1 MPIDP
6 DALRRAKPGRVV
18 GNVRVDAAPS
28 AAEVESDGARLLNA
42 GATDLLGLAADARV
56 REAVQ
61 AALRKNGVARAP
73 RSKAQLELEE
83 RLAKLLGAAAAVVLD
98 DAGAAL
104 SCLDAAGAL
113 VDVNARW
120 LVPGGVLVASPE
132 DAERALSLA
141 SGAPLLVGAVDAHA
155 GDLSP
160 LHRFAEAAQRA
171 GAPLVV
177 LDPVG
182 LGVLGP
188 AGLGAV
194 ESLGLGDQ
202 TALQGLFLGHAIPGS
217 GAVFA
222 GPAPVVDALRAA
234 GCAPPVAML
243 AATSRALELATTE
256 APRRAR
262 VFDVAQQLVDGLRG
276 LGLDTGPCVT
286 PWIPLWMGDEALA
299 EQWLRALADQGV
311 ACRALLTGERSRLLV
326 SMAATATDAQVDV
339 ALAAF
344 EKVARKLKPPALD
357 AAWRGPVLLARPG
370 SFALATPCA
379 PCWREAIPPAALPSP
394 AVEPAPA
401 PATSLR
407 ARLFDAVETLT
418 WRATN
423 VRGTKLGLP
432 GGEALKALLDRRRRR

>member
-6 DALRRAKPGRVV
+6 DALRRATPGRVV

-42 GATDLLGLAADARV
+42 GATDLLGLGSDARV
-56 REAVQ
+56 REALQ
-61 AALRKNGVARAP
+61 AVLRKNGLGRAP
-73 RSKAQLELEE
+73 RSRAQLELEE
-83 RLAKLLGAAAAVVLD
+83 RLAALLGAAAAVVLD
-98 DAGAAL
+98 DAGGAL
-104 SCLDAAGAL
+104 SCLDGLGAL
-113 VDVNARW
+113 VDAHARW
-120 LVPGGVLVASPE
+120 LLPGGVPVASPE
-132 DAERALSLA
+132 DAERALA
-141 SGAPLLVGAVDAHA
+141 VARGAPLVVGAVDELA

-160 LHRFAEAAQRA
+160 LHRFAEATQRA

-177 LDPVG
+177 IDPLG

-194 ESLGLGDQ
+194 ESLGLADQ
-202 TALQGLFLGHAIPGS
+202 VALQALFLGHAIPGS

-222 GPAPVVDALRAA
+222 GPAPVVEALRAA
-234 GCAPPVAML
+234 GRAPPVALL

-262 VFDVAQQLVDGLRG
+262 AFDVAQQLVDGLRG

-286 PWIPLWMGDEALA
+286 PWIPVWMGDEALA

-311 ACRALLTGERSRLLV
+311 AGRGLLAGERSRLLV
-326 SMAATATDAQVDV
+326 SMAATATDAQVDAV
-339 ALAAF
+339 LGAF
-344 EKVARKLKPPALD
+344 EKVARKLKPPELD
-357 AAWRGPVLLARPG
+357 VAWRGPVLLARPG

-379 PCWREAIPPAALPSP
+379 PHWREPIAAALPPP
-394 AVEPAPA
+394 AVELPPAPA
-401 PATSLR
+401 ASLR

-423 VRGTKLGLP
+423 ARGTKLGLP

>member
-6 DALRRAKPGRVV
+6 DALRRATPGRVV
-18 GNVRVDAAPS
+18 GNVRVDAAPA

-42 GATDLLGLAADARV
+42 GATDLLGLASDARV
-56 REAVQ
+56 REALQ
-61 AALRKNGVARAP
+61 AALRKNGLNRAP
-73 RSKAQLELEE
+73 RSRAQEELEE
-83 RLAKLLGAAAAVVLD
+83 RLARLLGAAATVVLD
-98 DAGAAL
+98 DAGSAL
-104 SCLDAAGAL
+104 SCLDGLGAL
-113 VDVNARW
+113 VDAHARW
-120 LVPGGVLVASPE
+120 LVPGGVPVASPE
-132 DAERALSLA
+132 DAERALA
-141 SGAPLLVGAVDAHA
+141 VARGAPLVVGAVDELA

-160 LHRFAEAAQRA
+160 LHRFAEATQRA

-177 LDPVG
+177 IDPVG

-194 ESLGLGDQ
+194 DSLGLSDQ
-202 TALQGLFLGHAIPGS
+202 VALHGLFLGHAVPGS

-222 GPAPVVDALRAA
+222 GPLPLVDALRAA
-234 GCAPPVAML
+234 GRAPPVASL

-262 VFDVAQQLVDGLRG
+262 AFDVAQQLVDGLRG
-276 LGLDTGPCVT
+276 LGFDTGPCVT
-286 PWIPLWMGDEALA
+286 PWIPAWMGDEALA

-311 ACRALLTGERSRLLV
+311 ACRGLLAGERSRLLV
-326 SMAATATDAQVDV
+326 SMAATATDAQVDAV
-339 ALAAF
+339 LGAF
-344 EKVARKLKPPALD
+344 EKVARKLKPPELD

-379 PCWREAIPPAALPSP
+379 PHWREPLAAALPP
-394 AVEPAPA
+394 PVVEPPPA
-401 PATSLR
+401 PVASLR

>member
-1 MPIDP
+1 MSLDP
-6 DALRRAKPGRVV
+6 DALRRATPGRVV

-42 GATDLLGLAADARV
+42 GATDLLGLASDARV
-56 REAVQ
+56 REALQ
-61 AALRKNGVARAP
+61 AALRKNGLNRAP
-73 RSKAQLELEE
+73 RSRAQAELEE
-83 RLAKLLGAAAAVVLD
+83 RLATLLGAAAAVVLD
-98 DAGAAL
+98 DAGGAL
-104 SCLDAAGAL
+104 SSLDALGAL
-113 VDVNARW
+113 VDAHARW
-120 LVPGGVLVASPE
+120 LVPGVPVASPD
-132 DAERALSLA
+132 DAERALA
-141 SGAPLLVGAVDAHA
+141 VARGAPLVVGAVDELA

-160 LHRFAEAAQRA
+160 LHRFAEATQRA

-177 LDPVG
+177 IDPVG

-188 AGLGAV
+188 TGLGAV

-202 TALQGLFLGHAIPGS
+202 VSLQGLFLGHAVPGT

-222 GPAPVVDALRAA
+222 GPAPLVDALRAT
-234 GCAPPVAML
+234 GRAPPLASL

-262 VFDVAQQLVDGLRG
+262 TFDVAQQLVDGLRS

-286 PWIPLWMGDEALA
+286 PWIPVWMGDDALT
-299 EQWLRALADQGV
+299 EQWLRALADHGV
-311 ACRALLTGERSRLLV
+311 ACRGLLAGERSRLLV
-326 SMAATATDAQVDV
+326 SMAATATDAQVDAV
-339 ALAAF
+339 LGAF
-344 EKVARKLKPPALD
+344 EKVGRKLKPPELD
-357 AAWRGPVLLARPG
+357 VAWRGPVLLARPG

-379 PCWREAIPPAALPSP
+379 PHWREPIAAALPP
-394 AVEPAPA
+394 PVLEQPPAPA
-401 PATSLR
+401 ASLR